1 MTSFKKFYGCKKTKC
16 KMFGDHGNVSE
27 TVLEIKILI
36 PRYPL
41 IYDAFFPMP
50 SVSFLREFVTEE
62 FCFENKISLLF
73 STASVKLDT
82 ALTASHKFL

>member
-1 MTSFKKFYGCKKTKC
+1 
-16 KMFGDHGNVSE
+16 MFGDHGNVSE

-82 ALTASHKFL
+82 ALTASHKFLWPQGVQSLYPLNCQN